1 MHAFRTIGIMS
12 MRTKSLKK
20 NKINVITLGCSKN
33 TYDSEVL
40 MGQLKASGKDV
51 VHEQEGNIVV
61 INTCGFINNAKEESI
76 NTILEYVDKKENGIV
91 DKVFVTGC
99 LSERYRPDLE
109 KEIPNVDQYFGTTD
123 LPLLLKALGADYKHE
138 LLGERLTTTPKNYA
152 YLKIAEGCDRPCS
165 FCAIPIMRGKHISQ
179 SIEKL
184 VKEAE
189 GLAKNGVKE
198 LILIAQ
204 DLTYYGLD
212 LYKKRNLAELL
223 ENLVKVEGIE
233 WIRLH
238 YAFPTGF
245 PMDVLELMKR
255 EPKICNYID
264 IPLQHISNN
273 ILKSMRRGTTK
284 EKTTKLLK
292 DFRAAVPGMTI
303 RTTLIVGYPGET
315 QEDFEIMRDWVQ
327 EMKFERLGCFTYS
340 HEENTH
346 AYLLEDNVPEEV
358 KQARAAEIMDL
369 QSQISWDLNQE
380 KVGQTFKCIIDR
392 KEGQYFIGRTE
403 FDSPD
408 VDNEVLIDASKFYVK
423 TGNFINVK
431 IIDATEFDLYGEP
444 NL

>member
-1 MHAFRTIGIMS
+1 

-20 NKINVITLGCSKN
+20 NKINVVTLGCSKN
-33 TYDSEVL
+33 VYDSEVL
-40 MGQLKASGKDV
+40 MGQLKASGKEV
-51 VHEQEGNIVV
+51 AHEEEGKIVV

-76 NTILEYVDKKENGIV
+76 NTILDFMQKKEDGEV

-99 LSERYRPDLE
+99 LSERYKPDLQ
-109 KEIPNVDQYFGTTD
+109 KEIPNVDQYFGTTE
-123 LPLLLKALGADYKHE
+123 LPGLLKALGADYKHE
-138 LLGERLTTTPKNYA
+138 LIGERLTTTPKNYA

-165 FCAIPIMRGKHISQ
+165 FCAIPIMRGKHKSTPIETLV
-179 SIEKL
+179 IEAEKL
-184 VKEAE
+184 A
-189 GLAKNGVKE
+189 AKGVKE

-223 ENLVKVEGIE
+223 ESLVKVEGIE

-245 PMDVLELMKR
+245 PMDVLEVMKR
-255 EPKICNYID
+255 EPKICNYLD
-264 IPLQHISNN
+264 IPLQHISDD

-292 DFRAAVPGMTI
+292 AFREAVPEMTI

-315 QEDFEIMRDWVQ
+315 EENFQELKQWVANMR
-327 EMKFERLGCFTYS
+327 FERLGCFTYS

-346 AYLLEDNVPEEV
+346 AYNLEDNVPEDI
-358 KQARAAEIMDL
+358 KQDRANQIMEI
-369 QSQISWDLNQE
+369 QSQISWELNQA
-380 KVGQTFKCIIDR
+380 KIGQTLKVVIDR
-392 KEGQYFIGRTE
+392 KEGEYFVGRTE

-408 VDNEVLIDASKFYVK
+408 VDNEVLIDASKTYLK
-423 TGNFINVK
+423 TGEFTTVTIT
-431 IIDATEFDLYGEP
+431 DAADFDLYGEVAVI
-444 NL
+444 N

>member
-1 MHAFRTIGIMS
+1 

-109 KEIPNVDQYFGTTD
+109 KEIPNVDQYFGTTE

-165 FCAIPIMRGKHISQ
+165 FCAIPIMRGKHVSQ

-245 PMDVLELMKR
+245 PMDVLDLMKR

-264 IPLQHISNN
+264 IPLQHISDN

-315 QEDFEIMRDWVQ
+315 QEDFETMRDWVQ
-327 EMKFERLGCFTYS
+327 QMKFERLGCFTYS

-346 AYLLEDNVPEEV
+346 AYLLEDDVPEEV

-380 KVGQTFKCIIDR
+380 KVGHTFKCIIDR

-423 TGNFINVK
+423 TGDFVNVK
-431 IIDATEFDLYGEP
+431 IIDATEFDLYAEP
-444 NL
+444 IL

>member
-1 MHAFRTIGIMS
+1 

-33 TYDSEVL
+33 VYDSEVL

-51 VHEQEGNIVV
+51 QHEAPKNDEGNIIV
-61 INTCGFINNAKEESI
+61 INTCGFINNAKEESV
-76 NTILEYVDKKENGIV
+76 NTILEYVDKKEQGIV

-109 KEIPNVDQYFGTTD
+109 KEIPDVDRYFGTTE

-165 FCAIPIMRGKHISQ
+165 FCAIPLMRGKHVSQ
-179 SIEKL
+179 PIEKL

-189 GLAKNGVKE
+189 GLAAKGVKE

-223 ENLVKVEGIE
+223 ENLVQVDGIE

-238 YAFPTGF
+238 YAFPSGF
-245 PMDVLELMKR
+245 PMDVLDLMKR

-264 IPLQHISNN
+264 IPLQHISDN
-273 ILKSMRRGTTK
+273 ILKSMRRGTTY

-292 DFRAAVPGMTI
+292 DFREAVPGMAI

-315 QEDFEIMRDWVQ
+315 EEDFQILKNWVEEMR
-327 EMKFERLGCFTYS
+327 FERLGCFAYS

-346 AYLLEDNVPEEV
+346 AYLLEDDVPEEV
-358 KQARAAEIMDL
+358 KQQRAAEIMDI
-369 QSQISWDLNQE
+369 QAQISWDLNQE
-380 KVGQTFKCIIDR
+380 KIGQTFRCIIDR
-392 KEGQYFIGRTE
+392 KEGGYFIGRTE

-408 VDNEVLIDASKFYVK
+408 VDNEVLIDATQHYLK
-423 TGNFINVK
+423 TGDFTMIK
-431 IIDATEFDLYGEP
+431 ITDATEFDLYGEP
-444 NL
+444 VQA

>member
-1 MHAFRTIGIMS
+1 
-12 MRTKSLKK
+12 MRTKTLKK

-33 TYDSEVL
+33 VYDSEVL
-40 MGQLKASGKDV
+40 MGQLRASGKDV
-51 VHEQEGNIVV
+51 EHEAPAEREGNIIV
-61 INTCGFINNAKEESI
+61 INTCGFIDNAKEESV
-76 NTILEYVDKKENGIV
+76 NMILNYVDKKEQGIV

-99 LSERYRPDLE
+99 LSERYKPDLI
-109 KEIPNVDQYFGTTD
+109 KEIPNVDQYFGTTE
-123 LPLLLKALGADYKHE
+123 LPGLLKALGADYRHE

-165 FCAIPIMRGKHISQ
+165 FCAIPLMRGKHVSQ
-179 SIEKL
+179 PIEKL
-184 VKEAE
+184 VNEAK

-223 ENLVKVEGIE
+223 EQLAAVEGIE

-245 PMDVLELMKR
+245 PMDVLDLMKR
-255 EPKICNYID
+255 EPKICNYLD
-264 IPLQHISNN
+264 IPLQHISDSV
-273 ILKSMRRGTTK
+273 LKSMRRGTTQA
-284 EKTTKLLK
+284 KTTKLINE
-292 DFRAAVPGMTI
+292 FREKVPGMTI

-315 QEDFEIMRDWVQ
+315 EEDFQILKNWVEEMR
-327 EMKFERLGCFTYS
+327 FERLGCFAYS

-346 AYLLEDNVPEEV
+346 AYLLEDDVPAEV
-358 KQARAAEIMDL
+358 KQQRANEIMEL

-380 KVGQTFKCIIDR
+380 KIGQTFRCIIDR
-392 KEGQYFIGRTE
+392 KEGGHFIGRTE

-408 VDNEVLIDASKFYVK
+408 VDNEVLIDASKTYLK
-423 TGNFINVK
+423 TGEFVNIR
-431 IIDATEFDLYGEP
+431 ITDAAEFDLYGEAVIEE
-444 NL
+444 

>member
-1 MHAFRTIGIMS
+1 

-33 TYDSEVL
+33 VYDSEIL
-40 MGQLKASGKDV
+40 MGQLRANGKEV
-51 VHEQEGNIVV
+51 THEATKDEGNIIV
-61 INTCGFINNAKEESI
+61 INTCGFIDNAKEESI
-76 NTILEYVDKKENGIV
+76 NTILEYAEKKEQGLV

-109 KEIPNVDQYFGTTD
+109 KEIPNIDQFFGTTE

-138 LLGERLTTTPKNYA
+138 LIGERLTTTPKNYA

-165 FCAIPIMRGKHISQ
+165 FCAIPLMRGKHRSTP
-179 SIEKL
+179 IEHL
-184 VKEAE
+184 VIEAE
-189 GLAKNGVKE
+189 KLAKNGVKE

-223 ENLVKVEGIE
+223 EALVKVEGIE

-255 EPKICNYID
+255 EPKICNYLD
-264 IPLQHISNN
+264 IPLQHISDS
-273 ILKSMRRGTTK
+273 ILKSMRRGTTQ
-284 EKTTKLLK
+284 EKTTKLIQE
-292 DFRAAVPGMTI
+292 FRALVPEMTI

-315 QEDFEIMRDWVQ
+315 EEDFNILKNWVEEMR
-327 EMKFERLGCFTYS
+327 FERLGCFTYS

-346 AYLLEDNVPEEV
+346 AYLLEDDVPEEV
-358 KQARAAEIMDL
+358 KQDRAAQIMDI
-369 QSQISWDLNQE
+369 QAQISWELNQE
-380 KVGQTFKCIIDR
+380 KIGKTFKCVIDR
-392 KEGQYFIGRTE
+392 KEGEHFVGRTE

-408 VDNEVLIDASKFYVK
+408 VDNEVLIDASKFYLK
-423 TGNFINVK
+423 TGDFVNLK
-431 IIDATEFDLYGEP
+431 IIDATEFDLYAEP
-444 NL
+444 L

>member
-1 MHAFRTIGIMS
+1 
-12 MRTKSLKK
+12 MRTKSLRK

-33 TYDSEVL
+33 VYDSEVL
-40 MGQLKASGKDV
+40 MGQLKASGKEV
-51 VHEQEGNIVV
+51 THEAPAEDEGNVIV
-61 INTCGFINNAKEESI
+61 INTCGFIDNAKEESV
-76 NTILEYVDKKENGIV
+76 NMILAYAQKKEQGLV

-109 KEIPNVDQYFGTTD
+109 KEIPNIDQYFGTTE
-123 LPLLLKALGADYKHE
+123 LPLLLKALGADYRHE
-138 LLGERLTTTPKNYA
+138 LLGERITTTPKNYA

-165 FCAIPIMRGKHISQ
+165 FCAIPLMRGKHTSQ
-179 SIEKL
+179 PIEKL
-184 VKEAE
+184 VQEAK

-223 ENLVKVEGIE
+223 QELVKVEGIE

-245 PMDVLELMKR
+245 PMDVLELMSK

-264 IPLQHISNN
+264 IPLQHISDS
-273 ILKSMRRGTTK
+273 ILKSMRRGTTQQ
-284 EKTTKLLK
+284 KTSNLINE
-292 DFRAAVPGMTI
+292 FRAAVPGMAI

-315 QEDFEIMRDWVQ
+315 EEDFQILKDWVIA
-327 EMKFERLGCFTYS
+327 MRFERLGCFAYS

-346 AYLLEDNVPEEV
+346 AYLLEDNVPAEV
-358 KQARAAEIMDL
+358 KQNRANEIMEI
-369 QSQISWDLNQE
+369 QSQISWELNQE
-380 KVGQTFKCIIDR
+380 KIGKIYKCMIDR
-392 KEGQYFIGRTE
+392 KEGTNFIGRTE

-408 VDNEVLIDASKFYVK
+408 VDNEVLVDATEHYLK
-423 TGNFINVK
+423 TGEFVDIL
-431 IIDATEFDLYGEP
+431 ITDATEFDLYGEVVA
-444 NL
+444 L